1 MTYRRLLAFALTGCA
16 LLAVGPT
23 WKPLARAAEA
33 EDEKQPFNFEEA
45 SRKDH

>member
-1 MTYRRLLAFALTGCA
+1 MYRRLLAFALVAWA
-16 LLAVGPT
+16 LSAAGST
-23 WKPLARAAEA
+23 WEPLARAEEP